1 VSCSSTRLAARL
13 TLERRKHVKLFERMA
28 SLIRADAH
36 GVLDQLEERGLLLK
50 QHLREAEIELDH
62 NRARLAALEDE
73 LRRLAG
79 DEEKLASQVEA
90 LDDDVEMALA
100 GDANE
105 LARFAVRRLLPRR
118 KLLEELRTRTGEL
131 ESERSRLAERVLA
144 QTEQFEALRVQVRA
158 QLARSSPG
166 PCWDEHGA
174 GALVAEAEVDLE
186 LLRRRRAGEAPQ

>member
-1 VSCSSTRLAARL
+1 MKLYERL
-13 TLERRKHVKLFERMA
+13 A

-79 DEEKLASQVEA
+79 DEEKLAGQVAA
-90 LDDDVEMALA
+90 LDEDVELALA
-100 GDANE
+100 GAEDE

-118 KLLEELRTRTGEL
+118 KLLEELRTRAGEL
-131 ESERSRLAERVLA
+131 GAERSRLAERVGV
-144 QTEQFEALRVQVRA
+144 QQEQFEALRVQVRA
-158 QLARSSPG
+158 QLARSTPG
-166 PCWDEHGA
+166 PCWDETGD

-186 LLRRRRAGEAPQ
+186 LLRRRRGGEAPL